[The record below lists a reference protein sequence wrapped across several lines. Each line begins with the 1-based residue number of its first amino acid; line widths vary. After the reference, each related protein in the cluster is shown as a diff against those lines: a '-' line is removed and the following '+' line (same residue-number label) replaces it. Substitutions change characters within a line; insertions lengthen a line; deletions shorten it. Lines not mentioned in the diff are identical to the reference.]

1 MINLVSGELIS
12 TRVIDPTVDTG
23 DLQTKKVEEISL
35 LTLCCHLPLLAPS
48 ALYIVYMEIVC
59 YFGFSKRGALF
70 KTAFGFL
77 GSLLQIEIPMD
88 PINYH
93 F

>member
-23 DLQTKKVEEISL
+23 DLQIKKVEEISL

-48 ALYIVYMEIVC
+48 ALYIVLW
-59 YFGFSKRGALF
+59 KLF
-70 KTAFGFL
+70 ANLVSLKEGRYLKQHLAFL
-77 GSLLQIEIPMD
+77 VLCCK
-88 PINYH
+88 
-93 F
+93 

>member
-35 LTLCCHLPLLAPS
+35 LTHYAVICLYLLHLHCILFIWKLYATLVSLKEGRYLKQHLAFLVLCC
-48 ALYIVYMEIVC
+48 
-59 YFGFSKRGALF
+59 K
-70 KTAFGFL
+70 
-77 GSLLQIEIPMD
+77 
-88 PINYH
+88 
-93 F
+93 